1 VRAHYDRA
9 DVFGLP
15 SRFETCSMATREAM
29 ARGLPVVAYAV
40 GGLPDNFG
48 DAEAGC
54 LVPSDEP
61 DAFSEALRSL
71 LADPAR
77 RTRMGQAAR
86 IRSRAFSTWDEAAK
100 ALWTTLKSLSASGAR
115 SR

>member
-1 VRAHYDRA
+1 
-9 DVFGLP
+9 
-15 SRFETCSMATREAM
+15 
-29 ARGLPVVAYAV
+29 V

-48 DAEAGC
+48 DAAGPSTAPAGR
-54 LVPSDEP
+54 LVPPDRP
-61 DAFSEALRSL
+61 DALAKALRLL

-86 IRSRAFSTWDEAAK
+86 TRSRAFSTWDEAAK